1 MVTDYESDPLVHHG
15 GIPARTGAELNRA
28 MERIRHRMEALEVPL
43 LIMHGTRDLLADPEG
58 SRQLY
63 ERAESGDK
71 DLRLYEG
78 LYHEILNEPE
88 KGQVLADMIDWL
100 DVH

>member
-1 MVTDYESDPLVHHG
+1 
-15 GIPARTGAELNRA
+15 
-28 MERIRHRMEALEVPL
+28 MERIGERMEALEVPL
-43 LIMHGTRDLLADPEG
+43 LIMHGTGDLLADPEG

-63 ERAESGDK
+63 DRSESGDK

-88 KGQVLADMIDWL
+88 QAQVLADMVEWL
-100 DVH
+100 DLH